1 MANKSR
7 NSNMIVGLDIGTS
20 KVVCIVGKYDDEK
33 KLEII
38 ALGAY
43 PSSGLKKGV
52 VVNIDATT
60 DAISKAVDQAQSMIE
75 EKIKS
80 VYVGIA
86 GKHIKSLNSHGTE
99 AIKNNE
105 VSAYDIDRVIES
117 AQAVAIPSDQN
128 LLHVIPQSFIIDG
141 QEVSLDPLGM
151 SGTRLETKVHL
162 VTCANSAV
170 KNIEKCIKNCGLKVD
185 GFVLEQFA
193 SSHSILSDDEKELGV
208 CLVDIGGGTTDI
220 AIFNSGSI
228 VHTGVIPYAG
238 DNVTKDIAEALR
250 TPTPQAEDIKQKFGC
265 AVTEFTKDNEKFEV
279 LAVGGRSPRECS
291 RSALADIIQQ
301 RYSEL
306 FDLIKVEISRNGF
319 EEHISAGIV
328 LTGGTS
334 KMEGVVQL
342 AESIFQTSVRLGI
355 PSNFKGMETILQN
368 PIYSTS
374 IGLIEHGYKQLNHQ
388 MLSEQNQGFFSKL
401 LRIVKSE
408 YWLKKLIQLECIFLG
423 FYH

>member
-1 MANKSR
+1 
-7 NSNMIVGLDIGTS
+7 MIVGLDIGTS

-408 YWLKKLIQLECIFLG
+408 Y
-423 FYH
+423 

>member
-1 MANKSR
+1 MANKSK

-185 GFVLEQFA
+185 GFVLEQFG

-374 IGLIEHGYKQLNHQ
+374 IGLIEHGYKELNHQ

-408 YWLKKLIQLECIFLG
+408 Y
-423 FYH
+423 

>member
-408 YWLKKLIQLECIFLG
+408 Y
-423 FYH
+423 

>member
-388 MLSEQNQGFFSKL
+388 MLSEQNQSFFSKL

-408 YWLKKLIQLECIFLG
+408 Y
-423 FYH
+423 

>member
-1 MANKSR
+1 MANKSK

-185 GFVLEQFA
+185 RFVLEQVA

-374 IGLIEHGYKQLNHQ
+374 IGLIEHGYKELNHQ

-408 YWLKKLIQLECIFLG
+408 Y
-423 FYH
+423 